1 MRKIILTLLSLLLA
15 GLLAIP
21 VGAVPEEPV
30 ITMQPQS
37 PSYSQ
42 YSVATYTVKVDGE
55 NLTATWYIEYEGK
68 TYNASQIGGAMQ
80 PWEAYAG
87 ESYGA
92 KKVDNNTFSFVF
104 EGIEKELNG
113 ASIWCVLE
121 DGHYDVTSQKA
132 QICVGSTA
140 TPPQILSIPSELTVQ
155 QGEEAEIR
163 CVAKSSDG
171 SQLSFLWYETH
182 TGKME
187 DIRAIN
193 RGTEDCDYLFCDT
206 SETGTRYYV
215 CMVSSANGG
224 SVYSSVVAVTVE
236 KKQTTAVQDTQI
248 QTKSLATAVVGEKYS
263 AELKCN
269 DSQAEFAIYYNP
281 GKGND
286 FDKTGLTLSK
296 SGTIS
301 GTPTQAGTYTFS
313 VCAAGAG
320 GEDYATY
327 TLTIT
332 EASTPAGTEA
342 TIQVLAPEE
351 TIQVTVPTVEE
362 TIPETLPATEPAV
375 EETLQVAEP
384 AVTQTIPET
393 LDATDETQTP
403 PEEPNGIS
411 WWVVLLVALGAA
423 GIGVAVAFMLIKKK

>member
-1 MRKIILTLLSLLLA
+1 MKKLIGLFLAVVTIGLMVLS
-15 GLLAIP
+15 
-21 VGAVPEEPV
+21 VSAVPDAPV

-37 PSYSQ
+37 SNYTE
-42 YSVATYTVKVDGE
+42 YAVAIYTVKATGS
-55 NLTATWYIEYEGK
+55 NLTATWYISYQGK

-92 KKVDNNTFSFVF
+92 KKVDDNTFTFIF

-132 QICVGSTA
+132 QICVGSA
-140 TPPQILSIPSELTVQ
+140 AEPPQILSIPSTLTVK

-182 TGKME
+182 TGKLE
-187 DIRAIN
+187 DIRALN

-224 SVYSSVVAVTVE
+224 SVYSRVVAVTVE
-236 KKQTTAVQDTQI
+236 KQSAAVQDTQI
-248 QTKSLATAVVGEKYS
+248 QTKSLAAAVTGEKYT
-263 AELKCN
+263 ANLKCN
-269 DSQAEFAIYYNP
+269 DPKAEFAIYYNP
-281 GKGND
+281 GKAND

-301 GTPTQAGTYTFS
+301 GTPTKAGTYTFS
-313 VCAAGAG
+313 VCVSGAG

-332 EASTPAGTEA
+332 EAGTPVETEA
-342 TIQVLAPEE
+342 TIPVIATEE
-351 TIQVTVPTVEE
+351 TTEPTVLETVEE
-362 TIPETLPATEPAV
+362 TIAETI
-375 EETLQVAEP
+375 EETLEV
-384 AVTQTIPET
+384 
-393 LDATDETQTP
+393 TDETQTP
-403 PEEPNGIS
+403 PEEPNDIS

-423 GIGVAVAFMLIKKK
+423 GIGVAVAIVLIKKK

>member
-1 MRKIILTLLSLLLA
+1 MKKLIGLFLAVVTIGLMVLS
-15 GLLAIP
+15 
-21 VGAVPEEPV
+21 VSAVPDAPV

-37 PSYSQ
+37 SHYTE
-42 YSVATYTVKVDGE
+42 YAVAIYTVKATGT
-55 NLTATWYIEYEGK
+55 NLTATWYISYQGK

-92 KKVDNNTFSFVF
+92 KKVDDNTFTFVF
-104 EGIEKELNG
+104 EGIEKELDG
-113 ASIWCVLE
+113 ASIWCVIE

-132 QICVGSTA
+132 QISVGSA
-140 TPPQILSIPSELTVQ
+140 AVPPEILSIPSQITVN

-182 TGKME
+182 TGKLE
-187 DIRAIN
+187 DIRALN

-206 SETGTRYYV
+206 SEIGTRYYV

-263 AELKCN
+263 AKLKCN
-269 DSQAEFAIYYNP
+269 DAKAEFAIYYNP
-281 GKGND
+281 GKAND

-301 GTPTQAGTYTFS
+301 GTPTKAGTYTFS
-313 VCAAGAG
+313 VCVAGAG

-332 EASTPAGTEA
+332 EAATPVETEV
-342 TIQVLAPEE
+342 TIPVLATEE
-351 TIQVTVPTVEE
+351 TTEPTVAETLDE
-362 TIPETLPATEPAV
+362 TIPET
-375 EETLQVAEP
+375 
-384 AVTQTIPET
+384 IPET
-393 LDATDETQTP
+393 IEETFGVTEEIQNP

-423 GIGVAVAFMLIKKK
+423 GIGVAVAVVLIKKK